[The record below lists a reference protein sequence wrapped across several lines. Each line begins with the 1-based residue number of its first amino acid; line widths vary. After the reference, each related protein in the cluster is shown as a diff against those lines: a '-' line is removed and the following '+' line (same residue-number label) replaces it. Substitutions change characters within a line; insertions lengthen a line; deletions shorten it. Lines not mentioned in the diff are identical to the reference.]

1 MPETLE
7 LPTGRELQEAV
18 AQAAESAQQWFSTE
32 DNVVEND
39 STSSKQ
45 H

>member
-7 LPTGRELQEAV
+7 LPSGRELQEAV
-18 AQAAESAQQWFSTE
+18 TQATESAQQWFST
-32 DNVVEND
+32 DTNVVEND